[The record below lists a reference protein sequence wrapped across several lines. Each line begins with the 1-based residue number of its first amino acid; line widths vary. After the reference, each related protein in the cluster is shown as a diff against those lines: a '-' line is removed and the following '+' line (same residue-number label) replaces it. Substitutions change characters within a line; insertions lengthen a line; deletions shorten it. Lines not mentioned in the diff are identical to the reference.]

1 MPTHLDQGMEEVH
14 MEART
19 TLKGKTEGCNYTVGI
34 FMEGRDGNL
43 QTGTRDKVQPAAE
56 VESPVTAKKQD
67 CGLIRGFL
75 PNRQTQFANAET

>member
-1 MPTHLDQGMEEVH
+1 

-19 TLKGKTEGCNYTVGI
+19 TLKGKTEGCNSPVGI

-56 VESPVTAKKQD
+56 VESPEND
-67 CGLIRGFL
+67 SRGEECL
-75 PNRQTQFANAET
+75 AISGSRSMHKEC